1 MEYTVVLKAGE
12 AYCDQAST
20 PTQGRLIGFLL
31 VVISF
36 VTSYFSWLLSVLFW
50 VLIQEFAVCSSS

>member
-1 MEYTVVLKAGE
+1 MEYTVVLKVGE
-12 AYCDQAST
+12 TYCDQAST

-36 VTSYFSWLLSVLFW
+36 VTSYFSWLL
-50 VLIQEFAVCSSS
+50 